1 MAEIKEFAAL
11 RFTDK
16 AGRIEEL
23 VCPPYD
29 IISEQEKIGYI
40 NKNANNIIRL
50 EAPEQTKEGYEGAKL
65 ELEKRLTN
73 GVLAQDKTPSLYIY
87 EEEFEVLGKRYSFRG
102 VTAYVK
108 LHEFS
113 EGIILPHEHT
123 LSKAKTDRLNL
134 LKTTGCSFSQIYSLY
149 TDEDGKIPA
158 AIAELSAG
166 APDIEFTDSDNVT
179 HRMWK
184 AEKSDKTAALCKL
197 FEDKKLYIADGHHR
211 YETALNYRRYLKE
224 IGEENENA
232 EYIMMFLVDMQNDGL
247 VVFPTHR
254 IIFGLDKFSSDELL
268 SLAADYFEIR
278 KASENIEKE
287 LKAEYEKGNTAF
299 GFFDGAE
306 NYLMVLRNKAIL
318 SEALRDMGDALRQ
331 LDVTV
336 LHSLILEG
344 ILGIDKENLANQ
356 INLRYTRSTDEAKE
370 AVKKGAN
377 CCFILNPTRVSEIAD
392 VAAAGDTM
400 PQKSTYFY
408 PKLITGLV
416 INKVK

>member
-11 RFTDK
+11 RFTEK
-16 AGRIEEL
+16 AGSIGEL

-29 IISEQEKIGYI
+29 IISEQEKLGYI
-40 NKNANNIIRL
+40 NKNDNNIICL
-50 EAPEQTKEGYEGAKL
+50 EAPEQTKEGYNGAKL
-65 ELEKRLTN
+65 ELEKRLFD
-73 GVLAQDKTPSLYIY
+73 GVLAQEKTPALYIY
-87 EEEFEVLGKRYSFRG
+87 EEEFEVEGKRYSFRG

-113 EGIILPHEHT
+113 EGVILPHEHT

-149 TDEDGKIPA
+149 SDEDGKIPA
-158 AIAELSAG
+158 VIAELSKG
-166 APDIEFTDSDNVT
+166 APDIEFTDEEGVT
-179 HRMWK
+179 HRMWI
-184 AEKSDKTAALCKL
+184 ASKSEKTAELCTL
-197 FEDKKLYIADGHHR
+197 FESKKLYIADGHHR

-254 IIFGLDKFSSDELL
+254 IILGLDNFDSTELL
-268 SLAADYFEIR
+268 TKSAEYFHISKECR
-278 KASENIEKE
+278 NIEDSLKE
-287 LKAEYEKGNTAF
+287 EYEKGNTAF
-299 GFFDGAE
+299 GFYDGTE
-306 NYLMVLRNKAIL
+306 NYLMVLKDKAIL
-318 SEALRDMGDALRQ
+318 SEVLSNMGEALRG

-356 INLRYTRSTDEAKE
+356 INLRYTRSIFEAKE
-370 AVKKGAN
+370 AVENGAD